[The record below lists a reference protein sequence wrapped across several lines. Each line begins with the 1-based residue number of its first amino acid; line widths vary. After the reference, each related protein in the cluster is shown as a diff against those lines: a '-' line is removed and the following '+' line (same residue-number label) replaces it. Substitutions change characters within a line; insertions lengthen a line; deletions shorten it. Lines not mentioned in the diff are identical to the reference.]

1 MKPVIASPQEEKI
14 STSESTI
21 QKAVSSGFKTALL
34 TGAIAAVPT
43 LVGCRVFPWAKHNLN
58 HTAQA
63 LIISAASIA
72 GFFVTADKIVLANA
86 RGNTIGKYG
95 KSE

>member
-1 MKPVIASPQEEKI
+1 MTASNLYKFLCFC
-14 STSESTI
+14 STE
-21 QKAVSSGFKTALL
+21 AVSSGFKTALL